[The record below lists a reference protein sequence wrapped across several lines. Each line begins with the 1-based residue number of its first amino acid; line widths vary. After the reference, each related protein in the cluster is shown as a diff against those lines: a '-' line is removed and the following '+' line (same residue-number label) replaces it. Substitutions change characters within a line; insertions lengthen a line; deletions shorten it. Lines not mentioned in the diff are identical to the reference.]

1 MEIGERFGRNVA
13 VQRLK
18 AGLTQEELADRAD
31 MHRTEVSLIENGGR
45 KPRLETILK
54 LAGTLGTPAETLL
67 AGLAW
72 IPARRGPGTFQ
83 ISDPAD

>member
-13 VQRLK
+13 AQRMK

-54 LAGTLGTPAETLL
+54 LAGTLGIPTETLL

-72 IPARRGPGTFQ
+72 IPPPPRPRPLP
-83 ISDPAD
+83 ISHPTD

>member
-13 VQRLK
+13 AQRMK

-54 LAGTLGTPAETLL
+54 LAGTLGIPTETLL
-67 AGLAW
+67 VGLAW
-72 IPARRGPGTFQ
+72 VPLPPGRGRFQ
-83 ISDPAD
+83 VSDPTD